1 MDYIYGYMLDWIRY
15 NIEKYSFGVFRT
27 IAPSLGLPVDR
38 VRLTFIYLSL
48 IAFGSPLFLYLIAAF
63 WINLKK
69 YLRRGYNLLFS

>member
-1 MDYIYGYMLDWIRY
+1 MAYIYSHMIDFIRH
-15 NIEKYSFGVFRT
+15 ILEKYSFGVFRT
-27 IAPSLGLPVDR
+27 LAPKLGLPVDR

-63 WINLKK
+63 WLNMKK